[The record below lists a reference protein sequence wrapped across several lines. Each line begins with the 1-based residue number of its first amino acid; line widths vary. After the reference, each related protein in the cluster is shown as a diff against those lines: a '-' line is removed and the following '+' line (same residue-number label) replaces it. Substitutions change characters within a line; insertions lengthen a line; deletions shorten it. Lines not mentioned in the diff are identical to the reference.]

1 MPRSKRVPPWEP
13 ITINISP
20 EARRLL
26 RHAAAEEDSTPGA
39 ILDQLVLAR
48 YGVLPAPPEARPE
61 PKPKPKPGPKAR
73 PKGRSAPAPAAPP
86 PFTVP
91 DLLRMLVDL
100 GLTTAALAREF
111 AAPTSARTVSGWV
124 SANQIPADRQEELRG
139 ILDRLTR
146 R

>member
-1 MPRSKRVPPWEP
+1 MPRSKRIPPWEP

-48 YGVLPAPPEARPE
+48 YGGAPAPPGARP
-61 PKPKPKPGPKAR
+61 PGKPKPGPRTGPKAR
-73 PKGRSAPAPAAPP
+73 PAPAPAAPP
-86 PFTVP
+86 AFTVP

-100 GLTTAALAREF
+100 GLTTAALAKEF

-124 SANQIPADRQEELRG
+124 SANQIPAERQGELRA